1 MRTPK
6 VLVLMGLLVAVAFPA
21 GAHAGLIWHSALNG
35 DATALVGSDGVPT
48 GTPTAVPDLNGNPA
62 GAVLFGG
69 QTDQDYYT
77 IAPALASFTAG
88 SISAWV
94 RPDTVD
100 NTEDG
105 LIAIGATGGGSTR
118 YFSMMNRA
126 SGDSR
131 WRVDLDDG
139 GARRDVLS
147 DATPVAGRW
156 LHLVTTFDS
165 SAAGSQQLRMYVDG
179 EQLRMY
185 VDGVLQA
192 DVQSIA
198 GDNDP
203 YVFTNDWL
211 LGTERTTER
220 YFNGAIDDVRIF
232 DHELTLDEVTGLFE
246 TGPLY
251 VEDVIPEPTSLALL
265 GLGGLGLLRRRR
277 NR

>member
-100 NTEDG
+100 NSEDG
-105 LIAIGATGGGSTR
+105 FIAIGATGGGSTR
-118 YFSMMNRA
+118 YFSVMNRA

-165 SAAGSQQLRMYVDG
+165 SAAGSQQLRMYIDG
-179 EQLRMY
+179 A
-185 VDGVLQA
+185 LQT

-203 YVFTNDWL
+203 YNFTNTWL

-220 YFNGAIDDVRIF
+220 YFHGAIDDVRIY
-232 DHELTLDEVTGLFE
+232 DHELTRGEIATLFDD
-246 TGPLY
+246 GPLY

-265 GLGGLGLLRRRR
+265 ALGGLGLLRRRR

>member
-1 MRTPK
+1 MRTRNA
-6 VLVLMGLLVAVAFPA
+6 LVVMGLIVAIGFPA

-35 DATALVGSDGVPT
+35 DATALVGSDGIAT

-69 QTDQDYYT
+69 ESDQDYYS
-77 IAPALASFTAG
+77 IAPALAAFTAG

-100 NTEDG
+100 NSEDG
-105 LIAIGATGGGSTR
+105 FIAIGATGGGSTR
-118 YFSMMNRA
+118 YFSIMNRS
-126 SGDSR
+126 SGDSL
-131 WRVDLDDG
+131 WRIDLDDG

-156 LHLVTTFDS
+156 LHIVATFDS
-165 SAAGSQQLRMYVDG
+165 NATGS

-203 YVFTNDWL
+203 YNFTNTWL
-211 LGTERTTER
+211 LGTERTSER
-220 YFNGAIDDVRIF
+220 YFHGAIDDVRIF
-232 DHELTLDEVTGLFE
+232 DHELLLDEVTALYE

-265 GLGGLGLLRRRR
+265 ALGSLGLLRRRR